1 MIKFRKLALASLVA
15 SVSAGMTSISA
26 LAQDESVILE
36 ETITVGTRGK
46 PRSATDSTAAVDV
59 ISGADF
65 VNQGGV
71 DTSNLLRNVVPSF
84 NVNDQ
89 PISDAATLVRPANL
103 RGMASDHTLVLVNG
117 KRRHRASVITWL
129 GNGLSDGAQGP
140 DIAAIPS
147 LALKSVE
154 VLRDGAAAQYGSDAI
169 AGVINFN
176 LKDSDEEGAIEV
188 KYGEYSEGDGDTY
201 SIAVNKG
208 FSLGGKGFLNLTGE
222 FGEQDATDRSVQR
235 SDAASLIARGFPVED
250 PAQVWG
256 QPEVEDDIKLWANF
270 EYDINED
277 LQVFG
282 QANHNSKTV
291 TGGFYFRNPINRG
304 GVYARTNDGGTPT
317 PDDATDAETDLLEV
331 DDFSEF
337 LVGSTGGAD
346 CSSYVVPTTNSK
358 DKSTI
363 ASDADVAAALVG
375 VAGDPNC
382 FNFNETIPG
391 GFTPS
396 FGGDVTDQS
405 VLVGLRGVTDGE
417 LSWSVSA
424 YWGENK
430 SEFFINNTV
439 NASLGEDTPR
449 NFDAGGYGQEDIN
462 LNADFVMPIGNH
474 ISLAFGAEYREETFT
489 IDAGQP
495 ESYIDGGLGSQG
507 FSTSSNGFPGFDPVI
522 SGEFSREN
530 YAVYVDGEWDVT
542 DSLLLG
548 AAVRYEDFED
558 FGDTTNFK
566 LGANWTITD
575 NFGARATIST
585 GFKAPTPGQSNASNI
600 STQIVGGVLVNQGV
614 IPSISP
620 VAALRGGS
628 ELDAET
634 SESFTIGVYFSV
646 GDFDVTIDYFDID
659 LEDRLSLSSDFEL
672 TADEKIAL
680 EAEGIPAD
688 DISEFRFFTNQF
700 DTNTSGVDIVVTT
713 DTEWLGGITTWNL
726 AGNFTDTEV
735 TDRDPALLG
744 DTRVLLIEDGVPDTR
759 VNLSA
764 SHSMDAWRF
773 LARINYYGDFYDN
786 ETRDF
791 NLEGPASSSN
801 GIFDDAYTVDLE
813 VGYAITEDLDV
824 ALGGRNILDETGC
837 DIEDCSSQQPGDLG
851 LQSSQFNPFGIN
863 GAYYYGRLR
872 YNF

>member
-15 SVSAGMTSISA
+15 SVSAGMTSMSA

-103 RGMASDHTLVLVNG
+103 RGLAPDHTLVLVNG

-129 GNGLSDGAQGP
+129 GNGISDGSQGP

-201 SIAVNKG
+201 SVAVNKG

-235 SDAASLIARGFPVED
+235 TDAAGLIAAGFPTND

-256 QPEVEDDIKLWANF
+256 QPEVEDDIKVWANF
-270 EYDINED
+270 EFDISED

-291 TGGFYFRNPINRG
+291 TGGFYFRNPTNRG
-304 GVYARTNDGGTPT
+304 GVYASTNDDDPDNEFNQLLVADTTASGTAGNCSQYEVKS
-317 PDDATDAETDLLEV
+317 DD
-331 DDFSEF
+331 
-337 LVGSTGGAD
+337 
-346 CSSYVVPTTNSK
+346 PTTLAP
-358 DKSTI
+358 TL
-363 ASDADVAAALVG
+363 AAL
-375 VAGDPNC
+375 AADDNC

-391 GFTPS
+391 GFTPN

-405 VLVGLRGVTDGE
+405 LLVGLRGITDDE

-424 YWGENK
+424 YYGEHE
-430 SEFFINNTV
+430 SDFFINNTV

-449 NFDAGGYGQEDIN
+449 DFDAGSYGQEDIN
-462 LNADFVMPIGNH
+462 LNADFAMPLSDSIN
-474 ISLAFGAEYREETFT
+474 LAFGAEYREETFS
-489 IDAGQP
+489 IGAGQE

-507 FSTSSNGFPGFDPVI
+507 FSTSTNGFPGFSPQI
-522 SGEFSREN
+522 SGDFSRDN

-542 DSLLLG
+542 DSILLA

-566 LGANWTITD
+566 LGANWGITD
-575 NFGARATIST
+575 TFGVRATAST

-600 STQIVGGVLVNQGV
+600 STQLINGILTNQGV
-614 IPSISP
+614 IPSNSP
-620 VAALRGGS
+620 VAGLRGGS
-628 ELDAET
+628 TLEAE
-634 SESFTIGVYFSV
+634 ESTNLTLGVYFSL
-646 GDFDVTIDYFDID
+646 GEIDVTVDYFDID
-659 LEDRLSLSSDFEL
+659 VEDRLSLSSDFEL
-672 TADEKIAL
+672 TDSERAQLQGQGIDASDIAT
-680 EAEGIPAD
+680 
-688 DISEFRFFTNQF
+688 FRFFTNQF
-700 DTNTSGVDIVVTT
+700 DTNTTGIDIVVST
-713 DTEWLGGITTWNL
+713 DTEWLGGVTTWNL
-726 AGNFTDTEV
+726 AGNYTDTEV
-735 TDRDPALLG
+735 TSRDPDLLG
-744 DTRVLLIEDGVPDTR
+744 DDRVNLIENGTPETR
-759 VNLSA
+759 VNFTA
-764 SHSMDAWRF
+764 SHAMDAWRF
-773 LARINYYGDFYDN
+773 LARVNYYDEFYDN
-786 ETRDF
+786 EA
-791 NLEGPASSSN
+791 G
-801 GIFDDAYTVDLE
+801 GVFDDAYTVDLE
-813 VGYAITEDLDV
+813 AGFQVTESLEV
-824 ALGGRNILDETGC
+824 SIGGRNILDETGC
-837 DIEDCSSQQPGDLG
+837 DIEDCSGQQPGDLG

-863 GAYYYGRLR
+863 GAYYYGRVR
-872 YNF
+872 YDF

>member
-1 MIKFRKLALASLVA
+1 MTKFRKLALASLVA
-15 SVSAGMTSISA
+15 SVTAGMASVSA
-26 LAQDESVILE
+26 LAQDGAMLE

-59 ISGADF
+59 ISGDDF
-65 VNQGGV
+65 INQGGV

-89 PISDAATLVRPANL
+89 PISDAASLVRPANL
-103 RGMASDHTLVLVNG
+103 RGLAPDHTLVLVNG

-129 GNGLSDGAQGP
+129 GNGVSDGSQGP

-176 LKDSDEEGAIEV
+176 LKDSDEDGAIEI
-188 KYGEYSEGDGDTY
+188 KYGEYKEGDGDTY

-235 SDAASLIARGFPVED
+235 TDAAGLIANGFPVAD

-270 EYDINED
+270 EYDISED

-291 TGGFYFRNPINRG
+291 TGGFYFRNPTNRG
-304 GVYARTNDGGTPT
+304 GVYARTNNNAT
-317 PDDATDAETDLLEV
+317 PDDEDDDYNELLVADTTASGTAGNCEQYIVPSDDA
-331 DDFSEF
+331 
-337 LVGSTGGAD
+337 STLA
-346 CSSYVVPTTNSK
+346 P
-358 DKSTI
+358 TI
-363 ASDADVAAALVG
+363 AGLAAD
-375 VAGDPNC
+375 DNC

-391 GFTPS
+391 GFTPN

-405 VLVGLRGVTDGE
+405 LLLGLRGVTDNDF
-417 LSWSVSA
+417 SWSASA
-424 YWGENK
+424 YWGEHE
-430 SEFFINNTV
+430 SDFFINNTV

-449 NFDAGGYGQEDIN
+449 DFDAGSYGQEDIN
-462 LNADFVMPIGNH
+462 LNADFVMPIGND

-489 IDAGQP
+489 IGAGQA
-495 ESYIDGGLGSQG
+495 ESYIDGGLGTQG
-507 FSTSSNGFPGFDPVI
+507 FSTSTNGFPGFSPQI
-522 SGEFSREN
+522 SGDFTREN

-542 DSLLLG
+542 DSILLA
-548 AAVRYEDFED
+548 AAVRYEDFDD

-566 LGANWTITD
+566 LGANWGITD

-600 STQIVGGVLVNQGV
+600 STQIVDGVLVNQGV
-614 IPSISP
+614 IPSTSP
-620 VAALRGGS
+620 VARLRGGS

-634 SESFTIGVYFSV
+634 SENFTLGVYFSV
-646 GDFDVTIDYFDID
+646 GEFDVTIDYFDID
-659 LEDRLSLSSDFEL
+659 VEDRLSLSNDFSL
-672 TADEKIAL
+672 TD
-680 EAEGIPAD
+680 AERVLLTSQGIDAS

-700 DTNTSGVDIVVTT
+700 DTNTSGIDLVVTT
-713 DTEWLGGITTWNL
+713 DTEWLGGVTTWNL
-726 AGNFTDTEV
+726 AGNYTDTEV
-735 TDRDPALLG
+735 TDRNPDLLG
-744 DTRVLLIEDGVPDTR
+744 DRRVLLIEDGVPDYR
-759 VNLSA
+759 VNFTA
-764 SHSMDAWRF
+764 NHSMDAWRF
-773 LARINYYGDFYDN
+773 LARVNYYGEFYDN
-786 ETRDF
+786 EVRD
-791 NLEGPASSSN
+791 GDTPASSSN
-801 GIFDDAYTVDLE
+801 GIFDTAYTVDIE
-813 VGYAITEDLDV
+813 AGYAITENLDV
-824 ALGGRNILDETGC
+824 ALGGRNIFDETGC
-837 DIEDCSSQQPGDLG
+837 DIEDCSGQQPGDLG

-863 GAYYYGRLR
+863 GAYYYGRLS
-872 YNF
+872 YSF